1 MWYLSNADNKVYKTK
16 IYTNLIEHTI
26 NELEKRDI
34 KNVASIYY

>member
-1 MWYLSNADNKVYKTK
+1 MLTTKSIKQK

-34 KNVASIYY
+34 KNVASIYH